1 MAKFWWKSVAWG
13 GETGYVD
20 TVKTGTWIAEPYGE
34 DGYKVFILYFEEN
47 PVLPTFA
54 EEWEPVS
61 FHGIRPTDNCISRG
75 LEYRTADG
83 VRVYT
88 WISRVGGS
96 YAINPN
102 EWSDLVLVD
111 ETFEHWIQT
120 HTKAQIDDLAKE
132 NQILVDLYLNGS
144 PRPTMALHWET
155 GNRHHIDAYVSWR
168 PTSTTFYELN
178 YTKGYNALVNKYKGS
193 GLCKE
198 NVYLANQGGVQYTW
212 GELTSDTFDT
222 LPKELRIALKGVRA
236 DIDNVDVFCLIMKF
250 GLTVY
255 TGDGEQSTYKTTD
268 RIICE
273 IPVNL
278 PQNEIEIHRDVRY
291 VDEGGNKLDLP
302 VIFNVH
308 LNEDIP
314 IDDQDDINSTDD
326 EDDNPDNNGGK
337 NNSDD
342 TDYEDGNGTQTTG
355 LLTTTYSLSSSQAIA
370 LGQKLWTQDY
380 FDILKINTDPIQNI
394 ISCKAFPFDI
404 AGTTADIKIGNVQL
418 NIQGKKVSN
427 NTKIISVGSINLSD
441 PASSGYNPFN
451 NYLDYAPFTE
461 INVYLPYVGIKPLD
475 VNMIQ
480 KKTLSFDYIVDLLT
494 GAGRARVKI
503 GNSVISEYD
512 CTIGVDI
519 PLTSSDRAQA
529 DAKHLANIGF
539 GVVAGMRAGAVG
551 AIAGGVS
558 GVINGI
564 SDGYHMN
571 QTSGGSPTVSSN
583 DCKDIYLIYNQPKPL
598 TSNGYAHAHGY
609 PCRAQYT
616 LNNLNGYTQIETID
630 LKGLELSEEE
640 EKELRD
646 ILTSGFYSKKK

>member
-1 MAKFWWKSVAWG
+1 MAELYAKNGAWNYEKG
-13 GETGYVD
+13 HGKIEN
-20 TVKTGTWIAEPYGE
+20 KTAPFIAEKRGTW
-34 DGYKVFILYFEEN
+34 DGDDVYSIYALYFDPN
-47 PVLPTFA
+47 PTLPTVP
-54 EEWEPVS
+54 EWKPET
-61 FHGIRPTDNCISRG
+61 FHSGDYPNFSIRTETDI
-75 LEYRTADG
+75 YYTADG
-83 VRVYT
+83 VRVYLAR
-88 WISRVGGS
+88 SSGGS
-96 YAINPN
+96 VLAYNPD
-102 EWSDLVLVD
+102 EWADYVLQPD
-111 ETFEHWIQT
+111 ETIQGYIQT
-120 HTKAQIDDLAKE
+120 HTKAQIDDLQKE

-144 PRPTMALHWET
+144 PRPTMSLHWET

-168 PTSTTFYELN
+168 PCSTTFYELN

-222 LPKELRIALKGVRA
+222 LPKLERIALKGVRG

-255 TGDGEQSTYKTTD
+255 EDGEQSTYKTTD

-291 VDEGGNKLDLP
+291 VDEGGEELELP
-302 VIFNVH
+302 VIFKVH

-355 LLTTTYSLSSSQAIA
+355 LLTTTYALSSSQAIA

-380 FDILKINTDPIQNI
+380 FDILKIQTDPIQNI

-418 NIQGKKVSN
+418 NIQGKKVAN
-427 NTKIISVGSINLSD
+427 NTKTITIGDGIDIPRN
-441 PASSGYNPFN
+441 FN
-451 NYLDYAPFTE
+451 SYLDYAPFTE
-461 INVYLPYVGIKPLD
+461 ISVYLPYVGIKPLD
-475 VNMIQ
+475 VNLVMG
-480 KKTLSFDYIVDLLT
+480 KHLTFDYIVDLLT
-494 GAGRARVKI
+494 GAGRSRIKI
-503 GNSVISEYD
+503 NNTVIAEYD

-571 QTSGGSPTVSSN
+571 QTSGGSPTVASN
-583 DCKDIYLIYNQPKPL
+583 DCKDIYLIYNYPKPL

-616 LNNLNGYTQIETID
+616 LNNLDGYTQIETID

-646 ILTSGFYSKKK
+646 ILTSGFYSKKE